1 MLDDLRTRFHQYRP
15 RQLGLDYPQAGVLVP
30 ITRSG
35 TEPEVVLTRRA
46 ARGGPHSGQVAFPG
60 GMRSSEDSD
69 LVATALRETREEVG
83 LGPEGVEVIGG
94 LSEVVSLHGIL
105 VTPYVGLVPERFP
118 YVPEPGEVESI
129 FQVPIS
135 WFLEDRRARTDE
147 ISFHDWRLYVP
158 CYRWQEHDIWG
169 LSAIILVEC
178 LNAAFDA
185 GIDITRPPRG

>member
-1 MLDDLRTRFHQYRP
+1 MLDDLRTRFHQYQP

-30 ITRSG
+30 ITRSLG
-35 TEPEVVLTRRA
+35 DPEIVLTRRA
-46 ARGGPHSGQVAFPG
+46 ARNGPHSGQVAFPG
-60 GMRSSEDSD
+60 GMRSPGDAD
-69 LVATALRETREEVG
+69 LLATALRETTEEVG
-83 LGPEGVEVIGG
+83 LGPEGVEVIGT
-94 LSEVVSLHGIL
+94 LSEVVSRHGIL

-118 YVPEPGEVESI
+118 YVPEPGEVETI
-129 FQVPIS
+129 FQVPVS